1 MAMKPSALSC
11 QTHILCQAL
20 PPQQKLLHL
29 YCRGAHWFI
38 AMFPGNICICAH
50 DSMNIDQI
58 AWKTSK
64 PPPCLNEIF
73 SPITETSFNFH
84 CSCWH
89 FNDTGFGL
97 LTEHSET
104 SLSFPSFF
112 FSLSSIK
119 GHLLLPVEDARPSVT
134 RGALKQGET
143 AAAAVSPA
151 ELGKGSNQSVII
163 QSREKMRA
171 QRKRLRLNN
180 SSMSLMSSSISQKA
194 LSTKQKAVLLFVL
207 IAEMNHLMPFNSWN

>member
-29 YCRGAHWFI
+29 YCCGAHWFI

-112 FSLSSIK
+112 FLSLPSRGIYYCLWKMHTPLSREGRWSK
-119 GHLLLPVEDARPSVT
+119 ARRLLPLCLQRSWARAAT
-134 RGALKQGET
+134 RA
-143 AAAAVSPA
+143 
-151 ELGKGSNQSVII
+151 
-163 QSREKMRA
+163 
-171 QRKRLRLNN
+171 
-180 SSMSLMSSSISQKA
+180 
-194 LSTKQKAVLLFVL
+194 
-207 IAEMNHLMPFNSWN
+207 

>member
-1 MAMKPSALSC
+1 M
-11 QTHILCQAL
+11 
-20 PPQQKLLHL
+20 
-29 YCRGAHWFI
+29 
-38 AMFPGNICICAH
+38 
-50 DSMNIDQI
+50 
-58 AWKTSK
+58 
-64 PPPCLNEIF
+64 
-73 SPITETSFNFH
+73 
-84 CSCWH
+84 
-89 FNDTGFGL
+89 
-97 LTEHSET
+97 
-104 SLSFPSFF
+104 
-112 FSLSSIK
+112 
-119 GHLLLPVEDARPSVT
+119 EDARPSVT
-134 RGALKQGET
+134 RGALKQGEM

>member
-29 YCRGAHWFI
+29 YCCGAHWFI

-112 FSLSSIK
+112 FFSLFHQGAFITACGRCTPLCHERGAEARRDGCCRCVSSGAGQGQQPERNHSIK
-119 GHLLLPVEDARPSVT
+119 
-134 RGALKQGET
+134 
-143 AAAAVSPA
+143 
-151 ELGKGSNQSVII
+151 
-163 QSREKMRA
+163 RENEGPK
-171 QRKRLRLNN
+171 K
-180 SSMSLMSSSISQKA
+180 KA
-194 LSTKQKAVLLFVL
+194 
-207 IAEMNHLMPFNSWN
+207 